1 MEPRAIFPVPF
12 RWFYYLATT
21 VYRSKK
27 SKEQN
32 TLKQKKYFCLLRELI
47 LSNQAAILDM
57 SIEDKISDL
66 RQDILNEL
74 RNELRKLKDVK

>member
-1 MEPRAIFPVPF
+1 M
-12 RWFYYLATT
+12 
-21 VYRSKK
+21 
-27 SKEQN
+27 
-32 TLKQKKYFCLLRELI
+32 KQKKYFCLLRELI

-74 RNELRKLKDVK
+74 RNELRKLKDLK